1 MEQALLDFGLK
12 DSLFAAL
19 FIFLLIHQ
27 MRTAQQREDKLYSFL
42 DEMKI
47 EFSKLVGSYQSLS
60 KDVNEIR
67 DELHE
72 IKDKKGE

>member
-72 IKDKKGE
+72 IRDKKGE